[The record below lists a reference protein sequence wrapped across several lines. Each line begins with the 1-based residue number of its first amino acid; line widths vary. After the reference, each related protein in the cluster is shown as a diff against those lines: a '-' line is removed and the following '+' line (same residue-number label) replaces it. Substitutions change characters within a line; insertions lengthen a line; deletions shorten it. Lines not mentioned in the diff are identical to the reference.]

1 MRFARGRRG
10 NAETGIKI
18 TGIAGAGGG
27 TGVTHLSLMLANYL
41 QGVCRKRTAVLE
53 CNDHGDFSRFGEA
66 CTGQTGPRTCYGIQQ
81 VDYYP
86 GAAAG
91 RLMECQKAEYEHVV
105 IDFGI
110 VKEMTCVEL
119 MRCSTVWILM
129 SFSEWQMEAFWEL
142 MRSEGFSLK
151 ESWQFFTVFG
161 SEESRT
167 EWNKRRKPKITRVPL
182 SADAFSVTRE
192 LMDWMETVTD
202 HGSFPGSVSRR
213 SLLKGKEK
221 SFH

>member
-53 CNDHGDFSRFGEA
+53 WNDHGDFSRFGEA

-129 SFSEWQMEAFWEL
+129 SFSEWQMEAFLEL
-142 MRSEGFSLK
+142 MRSEGF
-151 ESWQFFTVFG
+151 
-161 SEESRT
+161 
-167 EWNKRRKPKITRVPL
+167 
-182 SADAFSVTRE
+182 
-192 LMDWMETVTD
+192 
-202 HGSFPGSVSRR
+202 
-213 SLLKGKEK
+213 
-221 SFH
+221 